1 MDGEGNMQLNRTI
14 MDVFYTFIGSIIVGI
29 SYNLFLL
36 PGKIA
41 AGGISGLSTILNHL
55 FHLDPSIVQF
65 IFNLPIFIIG
75 WFTLGRSFSLK
86 TLIATFIV
94 PLTIFLT
101 QHIVQYGPK
110 DALLASLYG
119 GIVLGIGLGLVYR
132 GNGSTGGTATLA
144 QIVKK
149 YSGLSSGYAQLIV
162 DAFVVILSAFVFN
175 FELALY
181 ALISIFVTSK
191 VIDIVQLR
199 TGDNKL
205 VFVIT
210 SKQES
215 VIDIIHNKIERGV
228 TSVNAFGGFDRDGKT
243 ILFSVMEQKEAI
255 YFKNLITEEEPDS
268 FVIFI
273 NTSEIIGRG
282 FSTAKIYRSK

>member
-1 MDGEGNMQLNRTI
+1 MKKSIYVDILYTI
-14 MDVFYTFIGSIIVGI
+14 IGSIIVGI

-36 PGKIA
+36 PGQIA
-41 AGGISGLSTILNHL
+41 AGGISGLSTILNKMMGTDPAMIQFL
-55 FHLDPSIVQF
+55 FNI
-65 IFNLPIFIIG
+65 PIFIVG
-75 WFTLGRSFSLK
+75 WLTLGKSFSLK
-86 TLIATFIV
+86 TVIATFVV
-94 PLTIFLT
+94 PFTIFLT
-101 QHIVQYGPK
+101 ASLVEKGTT
-110 DALLASLYG
+110 DALLSSLYG

-149 YSGLSSGYAQLIV
+149 YTGLSSGFCQLIV

-181 ALISIFVTSK
+181 ALISIYVTSK

-205 VFVIT
+205 VFIIT
-210 SKQES
+210 TKEQE
-215 VIDIIHNKIERGV
+215 IINLIHEHVERGV
-228 TSVNAFGGFDRDGKT
+228 TSVNAFGGYNREGKS

-255 YFKNLITEEEPDS
+255 YFKQLITREEPDS

-282 FSTAKIYRSK
+282 FSSAKIYRSK

>member
-1 MDGEGNMQLNRTI
+1 MNKTVLIDIL
-14 MDVFYTFIGSIIVGI
+14 YTVIGSIIVGI

-36 PGKIA
+36 PGQIA
-41 AGGISGLSTILNHL
+41 AGGISGLSTILNKMIGS
-55 FHLDPSIVQF
+55 DPAMIQF
-65 IFNLPIFIIG
+65 IFNIPIFIIG
-75 WFTLGRSFSLK
+75 WFTLGKSFSLK
-86 TLIATFIV
+86 TVIATFVV

-101 QHIVQYGPK
+101 ASLVEKGTT

-149 YSGLSSGYAQLIV
+149 YTDLSSGFCQLIV

-181 ALISIFVTSK
+181 ALISIYVTSK
-191 VIDIVQLR
+191 VIDIVQLHA
-199 TGDNKL
+199 GDNKL
-205 VFVIT
+205 VFIIT
-210 SKQES
+210 TKEQK
-215 VIDIIHNKIERGV
+215 IINLIHEHVERGV
-228 TSVNAFGGFDRDGKT
+228 TSVNAFGGYNREGKSL
-243 ILFSVMEQKEAI
+243 LFSVMEQKEAI
-255 YFKNLITEEEPDS
+255 YFKQIISREEPDS

-282 FSTAKIYRSK
+282 FSKAKIYRSK

>member
-1 MDGEGNMQLNRTI
+1 MKKSIYVDILYTI
-14 MDVFYTFIGSIIVGI
+14 IGSIIVGI

-36 PGKIA
+36 PGQIA
-41 AGGISGLSTILNHL
+41 AGGISGLSTILNKMMGTDPAMIQFL
-55 FHLDPSIVQF
+55 FNI
-65 IFNLPIFIIG
+65 PIFIIG
-75 WFTLGRSFSLK
+75 WLTLGKSFSLK
-86 TLIATFIV
+86 TVIATFVV
-94 PLTIFLT
+94 PFTIFLT
-101 QHIVQYGPK
+101 SSLVEKGTT
-110 DALLASLYG
+110 DALLSSLYG

-149 YSGLSSGYAQLIV
+149 YTGLSSGFCQLIV

-181 ALISIFVTSK
+181 ALISIYVTSK

-205 VFVIT
+205 VFIIT
-210 SKQES
+210 TKEQE
-215 VIDIIHNKIERGV
+215 IINLIHEHVERGV
-228 TSVNAFGGFDRDGKT
+228 TSVNAFGGYNREGKS

-255 YFKNLITEEEPDS
+255 YFKQLITREEPDS

-282 FSTAKIYRSK
+282 FSSAKIYRSK

>member
-1 MDGEGNMQLNRTI
+1 MNKTVLIDIL
-14 MDVFYTFIGSIIVGI
+14 YTVIGSIIVGI

-36 PGKIA
+36 PGQIA
-41 AGGISGLSTILNHL
+41 AGGISGLSTILNKMIGS
-55 FHLDPSIVQF
+55 DPAVIQF
-65 IFNLPIFIIG
+65 IFNIPIFIIG
-75 WFTLGRSFSLK
+75 WFTLGKSFSLK
-86 TLIATFIV
+86 TVIATFVV

-101 QHIVQYGPK
+101 ASLVEKGTT

-149 YSGLSSGYAQLIV
+149 YTGFSSGFCQLIV

-181 ALISIFVTSK
+181 ALISIYVTSK
-191 VIDIVQLR
+191 VIDIVQLHA
-199 TGDNKL
+199 GDNKL
-205 VFVIT
+205 VFIIT
-210 SKQES
+210 TKEQK
-215 VIDIIHNKIERGV
+215 IINLIHEHVERGV
-228 TSVNAFGGFDRDGKT
+228 TSVNAFGGYNREGKSL
-243 ILFSVMEQKEAI
+243 LFSVMEQKEAI
-255 YFKNLITEEEPDS
+255 YFKQIITREEPDS

-282 FSTAKIYRSK
+282 FSKAKIYRSK

>member
-1 MDGEGNMQLNRTI
+1 MNKRVLIDVLYTI
-14 MDVFYTFIGSIIVGI
+14 IGSIIVGI

-36 PGKIA
+36 PGQIA
-41 AGGISGLSTILNHL
+41 AGGISGLSTILNKMMGTDPAMIQFL
-55 FHLDPSIVQF
+55 FNI
-65 IFNLPIFIIG
+65 PIFIVG
-75 WFTLGRSFSLK
+75 WFTLGKSFSLK
-86 TLIATFIV
+86 TVIATFTV
-94 PLTIFLT
+94 PFTIFLT
-101 QHIVQYGPK
+101 SSLVAKGTT
-110 DALLASLYG
+110 DALLSSLYG

-149 YSGLSSGYAQLIV
+149 YTGLSSGFCQLIV
-162 DAFVVILSAFVFN
+162 DAFVVILSACVFN

-181 ALISIFVTSK
+181 ALISIYVTSK
-191 VIDIVQLR
+191 VIDIVQLH

-205 VFVIT
+205 VFIIT
-210 SKQES
+210 TKEQQ
-215 VIDIIHNKIERGV
+215 VIDLIHEHVERGV
-228 TSVNAFGGFDRDGKT
+228 TSVNAFGGYNREGKSL
-243 ILFSVMEQKEAI
+243 LFSVMEQNEAI
-255 YFKNLITEEEPDS
+255 YFKQIITREEPDS

>member
-1 MDGEGNMQLNRTI
+1 MNKTVLIDIL
-14 MDVFYTFIGSIIVGI
+14 YTVIGSIIVGI

-36 PGKIA
+36 PGQIA
-41 AGGISGLSTILNHL
+41 AGGISGLSTILNKMVGSDPAMIQFL
-55 FHLDPSIVQF
+55 FNI
-65 IFNLPIFIIG
+65 PIFIIG
-75 WFTLGRSFSLK
+75 WFTLGKSFSLK
-86 TLIATFIV
+86 TVIATFIV

-101 QHIVQYGPK
+101 SSLVEKGTT

-149 YSGLSSGYAQLIV
+149 YTGLSSGFCQLIV

-181 ALISIFVTSK
+181 ALISIYVTSK
-191 VIDIVQLR
+191 VIDIVQLHA
-199 TGDNKL
+199 GDNKL
-205 VFVIT
+205 VFIIT
-210 SKQES
+210 TKEQE
-215 VIDIIHNKIERGV
+215 IIKLIHEHVERGV
-228 TSVNAFGGFDRDGKT
+228 TSVNAFGGYNREGKSL
-243 ILFSVMEQKEAI
+243 LFSVMEQKEAI
-255 YFKNLITEEEPDS
+255 YFKQIITREEPDS

-282 FSTAKIYRSK
+282 FSKAKIYRSK

>member
-1 MDGEGNMQLNRTI
+1 MNKTVLIDIL
-14 MDVFYTFIGSIIVGI
+14 YTVIGSIIVGI

-36 PGKIA
+36 PGQIA
-41 AGGISGLSTILNHL
+41 AGGISGLSTILNKMIGS
-55 FHLDPSIVQF
+55 DPAMIQF
-65 IFNLPIFIIG
+65 IFNIPIFIIG
-75 WFTLGRSFSLK
+75 WFTLGKSFSLK
-86 TLIATFIV
+86 TVIATFVV

-101 QHIVQYGPK
+101 ASLVEKGTT

-132 GNGSTGGTATLA
+132 GNGSPGGTATLA

-149 YSGLSSGYAQLIV
+149 YTGLSSGFCQLIV

-181 ALISIFVTSK
+181 ALISIYVTSK
-191 VIDIVQLR
+191 VIDIVQLHA
-199 TGDNKL
+199 GDNKL
-205 VFVIT
+205 VFIIT
-210 SKQES
+210 TKEQK
-215 VIDIIHNKIERGV
+215 IINLIHEHVERGV
-228 TSVNAFGGFDRDGKT
+228 TSVNAFGGYNREGKSL
-243 ILFSVMEQKEAI
+243 LFSVMEQKEAI
-255 YFKNLITEEEPDS
+255 YFKQIISREEPDS

-282 FSTAKIYRSK
+282 FSKAKIYRSK

>member
-1 MDGEGNMQLNRTI
+1 MNKTVLIDIL
-14 MDVFYTFIGSIIVGI
+14 YTVIGSIIVGI

-36 PGKIA
+36 PGQIA
-41 AGGISGLSTILNHL
+41 AGGISGLSTILNKMIGS
-55 FHLDPSIVQF
+55 DPAMIQF
-65 IFNLPIFIIG
+65 IFNIPIFIIG
-75 WFTLGRSFSLK
+75 WFTLGKSFSLK
-86 TLIATFIV
+86 TAIATFVV

-101 QHIVQYGPK
+101 ASLVEKGTT

-149 YSGLSSGYAQLIV
+149 YTGFSSGFCQLIV

-181 ALISIFVTSK
+181 ALISIYVTSK
-191 VIDIVQLR
+191 VIDIVQLHA
-199 TGDNKL
+199 GDNKL
-205 VFVIT
+205 VFIIT
-210 SKQES
+210 TKEQK
-215 VIDIIHNKIERGV
+215 IINLIHEHVERGV
-228 TSVNAFGGFDRDGKT
+228 TSVNAFGGYNREGKSL
-243 ILFSVMEQKEAI
+243 LFSVMEQKEAI
-255 YFKNLITEEEPDS
+255 YFKQIITREEPDS

-282 FSTAKIYRSK
+282 FSKAKIYRSK

>member
-1 MDGEGNMQLNRTI
+1 MNKTVLIDIL
-14 MDVFYTFIGSIIVGI
+14 YTVIGSIIVGI

-36 PGKIA
+36 PGQIA
-41 AGGISGLSTILNHL
+41 AGGISGLSTILNKMIGS
-55 FHLDPSIVQF
+55 DPAMIQF
-65 IFNLPIFIIG
+65 IFNIPIFIIG
-75 WFTLGRSFSLK
+75 WFTLGKSFSLK
-86 TLIATFIV
+86 TVIATFVV

-101 QHIVQYGPK
+101 ASLVEKGTT

-149 YSGLSSGYAQLIV
+149 YTDLSSGFCQLIV

-181 ALISIFVTSK
+181 ALISIYVTSK
-191 VIDIVQLR
+191 VIDIVQLHA
-199 TGDNKL
+199 GDNKL
-205 VFVIT
+205 VFIIT
-210 SKQES
+210 TKEQK
-215 VIDIIHNKIERGV
+215 IINLIHEHVERGV
-228 TSVNAFGGFDRDGKT
+228 TSVNAFGGYNREGKSL
-243 ILFSVMEQKEAI
+243 LFSVMEQKEAI
-255 YFKNLITEEEPDS
+255 YFKQIITREEPDS

-282 FSTAKIYRSK
+282 FSKAKIYRSK

>member
-1 MDGEGNMQLNRTI
+1 MNKTVLIDIL
-14 MDVFYTFIGSIIVGI
+14 YTVIGSIIVGI

-36 PGKIA
+36 PGQIA
-41 AGGISGLSTILNHL
+41 AGGISGLSTILNKMIGS
-55 FHLDPSIVQF
+55 DPAIIQF
-65 IFNLPIFIIG
+65 IFNIPIFIIG
-75 WFTLGRSFSLK
+75 CFTLGKSFSLK
-86 TLIATFIV
+86 TVIATFVV

-101 QHIVQYGPK
+101 ASLVEKGTT

-149 YSGLSSGYAQLIV
+149 YTGLSSGFCQLIV

-181 ALISIFVTSK
+181 ALISIYVTSK
-191 VIDIVQLR
+191 VIDIVQLH

-205 VFVIT
+205 VFIIT
-210 SKQES
+210 TKEQK
-215 VIDIIHNKIERGV
+215 IINLIHEHVERGV
-228 TSVNAFGGFDRDGKT
+228 TSVNAFGGYNREGKSL
-243 ILFSVMEQKEAI
+243 LFSVMEQKEAI
-255 YFKNLITEEEPDS
+255 YFKQIITREEPDS

-282 FSTAKIYRSK
+282 FSKAKIYRSK

>member
-1 MDGEGNMQLNRTI
+1 MNKRVLIDIL
-14 MDVFYTFIGSIIVGI
+14 YTVIGSIIVGI

-36 PGKIA
+36 PGQIA
-41 AGGISGLSTILNHL
+41 AGGISGLSTILNKMIGS
-55 FHLDPSIVQF
+55 DPAMIQF
-65 IFNLPIFIIG
+65 IFNIPIFIIG
-75 WFTLGRSFSLK
+75 WFTLGKSFSLK
-86 TLIATFIV
+86 TVIATFVV

-101 QHIVQYGPK
+101 ASLVEKGTT

-149 YSGLSSGYAQLIV
+149 YTDLSSGFCQLIV

-181 ALISIFVTSK
+181 ALISIYVTSK
-191 VIDIVQLR
+191 VIDIVQLHA
-199 TGDNKL
+199 GDNKL
-205 VFVIT
+205 VFIIT
-210 SKQES
+210 TKEQK
-215 VIDIIHNKIERGV
+215 IINLIHEHVERGV
-228 TSVNAFGGFDRDGKT
+228 TSVNAFGGYNREGKSL
-243 ILFSVMEQKEAI
+243 LFSVMEQKEAI
-255 YFKNLITEEEPDS
+255 YFKQIITREEPDS

-282 FSTAKIYRSK
+282 FSKAKIYRSK

>member
-1 MDGEGNMQLNRTI
+1 MNKTVLIDIL
-14 MDVFYTFIGSIIVGI
+14 YTVIGSIIVGI

-36 PGKIA
+36 PGQIA
-41 AGGISGLSTILNHL
+41 AGGISGLSTILNKMIGS
-55 FHLDPSIVQF
+55 DPAMIQF
-65 IFNLPIFIIG
+65 IFNIPIFIIG
-75 WFTLGRSFSLK
+75 WFTLGKSFSLK
-86 TLIATFIV
+86 TVIATFVV

-101 QHIVQYGPK
+101 ARLVEKGTT

-149 YSGLSSGYAQLIV
+149 YTGLSSGFCQLIV

-181 ALISIFVTSK
+181 ALISIYVTSK
-191 VIDIVQLR
+191 VIDIVQLHA
-199 TGDNKL
+199 GDNKL
-205 VFVIT
+205 VFIIT
-210 SKQES
+210 TKEQK
-215 VIDIIHNKIERGV
+215 IINLIHEHVERGV
-228 TSVNAFGGFDRDGKT
+228 TSVNAFGGYNREGKSL
-243 ILFSVMEQKEAI
+243 LFSVMEQKEAI
-255 YFKNLITEEEPDS
+255 YFKQIISREEPDS

-282 FSTAKIYRSK
+282 FSKAKIYRSK

>member
-1 MDGEGNMQLNRTI
+1 MNKTVLIDIL
-14 MDVFYTFIGSIIVGI
+14 YTVIGSIIVGI
-29 SYNLFLL
+29 NYNLFLL
-36 PGKIA
+36 PSQIA
-41 AGGISGLSTILNHL
+41 AGGISGLSTILNKMIGS
-55 FHLDPSIVQF
+55 DPAMIQF
-65 IFNLPIFIIG
+65 IFNIPIFIIG
-75 WFTLGRSFSLK
+75 WFTLGKSFSLK
-86 TLIATFIV
+86 TVIATFVV

-101 QHIVQYGPK
+101 ASLVEKGTT

-149 YSGLSSGYAQLIV
+149 YTGLSSGFCQLIV

-181 ALISIFVTSK
+181 ALISIYVTSK
-191 VIDIVQLR
+191 VIDIVQLHA
-199 TGDNKL
+199 GDNKL
-205 VFVIT
+205 VFIIT
-210 SKQES
+210 TKEQK
-215 VIDIIHNKIERGV
+215 IINLIHEHVERGV
-228 TSVNAFGGFDRDGKT
+228 TSVNAFGGYNREGKSL
-243 ILFSVMEQKEAI
+243 LFSVMEQKEAI
-255 YFKNLITEEEPDS
+255 YFKQIITREEPDS

-282 FSTAKIYRSK
+282 FSKAKIYRSK

>member
-1 MDGEGNMQLNRTI
+1 MKKTVLIDI
-14 MDVFYTFIGSIIVGI
+14 FYTIIGSIIVGI

-36 PGKIA
+36 PGQIA
-41 AGGISGLSTILNHL
+41 AGGISGLSTILNKL
-55 FHLDPSIVQF
+55 FNTDPAFIQF

-75 WFTLGRSFSLK
+75 WFTLGKSFSLK
-86 TLIATFIV
+86 TVIATFIV

-101 QHIVQYGPK
+101 SNLVAKGTT
-110 DALLASLYG
+110 DALLSSLYG

-149 YSGLSSGYAQLIV
+149 YTGLSSGFCQLIV
-162 DAFVVILSAFVFN
+162 DAFVVIFSAFVFN

-181 ALISIFVTSK
+181 ALISIYVTSK
-191 VIDIVQLR
+191 VIDLVQLHA
-199 TGDNKL
+199 GDNKL
-205 VFVIT
+205 VFIITTKEQQVINL
-210 SKQES
+210 
-215 VIDIIHNKIERGV
+215 IHENIERGV
-228 TSVNAFGGFDRDGKT
+228 TRVNAFGGYNREGKSL
-243 ILFSVMEQKEAI
+243 LFSVMEQKEAI
-255 YFKNLITEEEPDS
+255 YFKNIITREEPES

-282 FSTAKIYRSK
+282 FSMAKIYRSE

>member
-1 MDGEGNMQLNRTI
+1 MKMNRTV
-14 MDVFYTFIGSIIVGI
+14 MDVIYTSIGSIIVGI

-55 FHLDPSIVQF
+55 FNTDPSLIQF
-65 IFNLPIFIIG
+65 MFNLPIFIVG
-75 WFTLGRSFSLK
+75 WITLGRAFSLK

-101 QHIVQYGPK
+101 QGLVKHGPH

-119 GIVLGIGLGLVYR
+119 GIVLGIGLGIVYR

-149 YSGLSSGYAQLIV
+149 YTGLSSGFSQFVV
-162 DAFVVILSAFVFN
+162 DAFVVVFSAFVFN

-205 VFVIT
+205 VFIIT
-210 SKQES
+210 SKEAI
-215 VIDIIHNKIERGV
+215 VTNLIHEKIERGV
-228 TSVNAFGGFDRDGKT
+228 TSVNAFGGYNREGKT
-243 ILFSVMEQKEAI
+243 LLFSVMEQNEAI
-255 YFKNLITEEEPDS
+255 YFKQLITEDEPDS

-273 NTSEIIGRG
+273 NTSDIIGRG
-282 FSTAKIYRSK
+282 FSTAKVYRSK

>member
-1 MDGEGNMQLNRTI
+1 MNKTVFIDILYTI
-14 MDVFYTFIGSIIVGI
+14 IGSIIVGI

-36 PGKIA
+36 PGQIA
-41 AGGISGLSTILNHL
+41 AGGISGLSTILNKVMGT
-55 FHLDPSIVQF
+55 DPAMIQF
-65 IFNLPIFIIG
+65 VFNIPIFIIG
-75 WFTLGRSFSLK
+75 WLTLGKSFSLK
-86 TLIATFIV
+86 TVIATFIV
-94 PLTIFLT
+94 PITIFLT
-101 QHIVQYGPK
+101 ASLVDKGTK

-149 YSGLSSGYAQLIV
+149 YTGLSSGFCQLIV

-181 ALISIFVTSK
+181 ALISIYVTSK
-191 VIDIVQLR
+191 VIDIVQLH

-205 VFVIT
+205 VFIIT
-210 SKQES
+210 TKEQQ
-215 VIDIIHNKIERGV
+215 IINLIHEHVERGV
-228 TSVNAFGGFDRDGKT
+228 TSVNAFGGFNREGKSL
-243 ILFSVMEQKEAI
+243 LFSVMEQKEAI
-255 YFKNLITEEEPDS
+255 YFKQIITREEPDS

-282 FSTAKIYRSK
+282 FSKAKIYRS

>member
-1 MDGEGNMQLNRTI
+1 MNKTVLIDIL
-14 MDVFYTFIGSIIVGI
+14 YTVIGSIIVGI

-36 PGKIA
+36 PGQIA
-41 AGGISGLSTILNHL
+41 AGGISGLSTILNKMIGS
-55 FHLDPSIVQF
+55 DPAMIQF
-65 IFNLPIFIIG
+65 IFNIPIFIIG
-75 WFTLGRSFSLK
+75 WFTLGKSFSLK
-86 TLIATFIV
+86 TVIATFVV

-101 QHIVQYGPK
+101 ASLVEKGTT

-149 YSGLSSGYAQLIV
+149 YTGLSSGFCQLIV

-181 ALISIFVTSK
+181 ALISIYVTSK
-191 VIDIVQLR
+191 VIDIVQLHA
-199 TGDNKL
+199 GDNKL
-205 VFVIT
+205 VFIIT
-210 SKQES
+210 TKEQK
-215 VIDIIHNKIERGV
+215 IINLIHEHVERGV
-228 TSVNAFGGFDRDGKT
+228 TSVNAFGGYNREGKSL
-243 ILFSVMEQKEAI
+243 LFSVMEQKEAI
-255 YFKNLITEEEPDS
+255 YFKQIISREEPDS

-282 FSTAKIYRSK
+282 FSKAKIYRSK

>member
-1 MDGEGNMQLNRTI
+1 MKKSIYVDILYTI
-14 MDVFYTFIGSIIVGI
+14 IGSIIVGI

-36 PGKIA
+36 PGQIA
-41 AGGISGLSTILNHL
+41 AGGISGLSTILNKMMGTDPAMIQFL
-55 FHLDPSIVQF
+55 FNI
-65 IFNLPIFIIG
+65 PIFIVG
-75 WFTLGRSFSLK
+75 WLTLGKSFSLK
-86 TLIATFIV
+86 TVIATFVV
-94 PLTIFLT
+94 PFTIFLT
-101 QHIVQYGPK
+101 SSLVEKGTT
-110 DALLASLYG
+110 DALLSSLYG

-149 YSGLSSGYAQLIV
+149 YTGLSSGFCQLIV

-181 ALISIFVTSK
+181 ALISIYVTSK

-205 VFVIT
+205 VFIIT
-210 SKQES
+210 TKEQE
-215 VIDIIHNKIERGV
+215 IINLIHEHVERGV
-228 TSVNAFGGFDRDGKT
+228 TSVNAFGGYNREGKS

-255 YFKNLITEEEPDS
+255 YFKQLITREEPDS

-282 FSTAKIYRSK
+282 FSSAKIYRSK

>member
-1 MDGEGNMQLNRTI
+1 MNKTMLIDIL
-14 MDVFYTFIGSIIVGI
+14 YTVIGSIIVGI

-36 PGKIA
+36 PGQIA
-41 AGGISGLSTILNHL
+41 AGGISGLSTILNKIMGTDPAMIQFL
-55 FHLDPSIVQF
+55 FNI
-65 IFNLPIFIIG
+65 PIFIIG
-75 WFTLGRSFSLK
+75 WFTLGKSFSLK
-86 TLIATFIV
+86 TVIATFVV
-94 PLTIFLT
+94 PFTIFLT
-101 QHIVQYGPK
+101 SSLVEKGTT

-149 YSGLSSGYAQLIV
+149 YTGLSSGFCQLIV

-181 ALISIFVTSK
+181 ALISIYVTSK
-191 VIDIVQLR
+191 VIDIVQLHA
-199 TGDNKL
+199 GDNKL
-205 VFVIT
+205 VFIIT
-210 SKQES
+210 TKEQE
-215 VIDIIHNKIERGV
+215 IIKLIHEHVERGV
-228 TSVNAFGGFDRDGKT
+228 TSVNAFGGYNREGKSL
-243 ILFSVMEQKEAI
+243 LFSVMEQKEAI
-255 YFKNLITEEEPDS
+255 YFKQIITREEPDS

-282 FSTAKIYRSK
+282 FSKAKIYRSK

>member
-1 MDGEGNMQLNRTI
+1 MKKTVLIDI
-14 MDVFYTFIGSIIVGI
+14 FYTIIGSIIVGI

-36 PGKIA
+36 PGQIA
-41 AGGISGLSTILNHL
+41 AGGISGLSTILNKL
-55 FHLDPSIVQF
+55 FNTDPAFIQF

-75 WFTLGRSFSLK
+75 WFTLGKSFSLK
-86 TLIATFIV
+86 TVIATFIV

-101 QHIVQYGPK
+101 SNLVAKGTT
-110 DALLASLYG
+110 DALLSSLYG

-149 YSGLSSGYAQLIV
+149 YTGLSSGFCQLIV
-162 DAFVVILSAFVFN
+162 DAFVVIFSAFVFN

-181 ALISIFVTSK
+181 ALISIYVTSK
-191 VIDIVQLR
+191 VIDLVQLHA
-199 TGDNKL
+199 GDNKL
-205 VFVIT
+205 VFIIT
-210 SKQES
+210 TKEQQ
-215 VIDIIHNKIERGV
+215 VIDLIHENIERGV
-228 TSVNAFGGFDRDGKT
+228 TRVNAFGGYNREGKSL
-243 ILFSVMEQKEAI
+243 LFSVMEQKEAI
-255 YFKNLITEEEPDS
+255 YFKNIITREEPES

-282 FSTAKIYRSK
+282 FSMAKIYRSE

>member
-1 MDGEGNMQLNRTI
+1 MNKTLLIDILYTI
-14 MDVFYTFIGSIIVGI
+14 VGSIIVGI

-36 PGKIA
+36 PGQIA
-41 AGGISGLSTILNHL
+41 AGGISGLSTILNKMMGTDPAMIQFL
-55 FHLDPSIVQF
+55 FNI
-65 IFNLPIFIIG
+65 PIFIIG
-75 WFTLGRSFSLK
+75 WFTLGKSFSLK
-86 TLIATFIV
+86 TVIATFLV
-94 PLTIFLT
+94 PLTIYSTASLVEKGT
-101 QHIVQYGPK
+101 T

-149 YSGLSSGYAQLIV
+149 YTGLSSGFCQLIV

-181 ALISIFVTSK
+181 ALISIYVTSK
-191 VIDIVQLR
+191 VIDIVQLH

-205 VFVIT
+205 VFIIT
-210 SKQES
+210 TKEQHI
-215 VIDIIHNKIERGV
+215 IDLIHQHVERGV
-228 TSVNAFGGFDRDGKT
+228 TSVNAFGGFNREGKSL
-243 ILFSVMEQKEAI
+243 LFSVMEQKEAI
-255 YFKNLITEEEPDS
+255 YFKQIITREEPDS

-282 FSTAKIYRSK
+282 FSTAKIYRSE

>member
-1 MDGEGNMQLNRTI
+1 MNKTVLIDIL
-14 MDVFYTFIGSIIVGI
+14 YTVIGSIIVGI

-36 PGKIA
+36 PGQIA
-41 AGGISGLSTILNHL
+41 AGGISGLSTILNKMIGT
-55 FHLDPSIVQF
+55 DPALIQF
-65 IFNLPIFIIG
+65 IFNIPIFIIG
-75 WFTLGRSFSLK
+75 WFTLGKSFSLK
-86 TLIATFIV
+86 TVIATFIV
-94 PLTIFLT
+94 PFTIFLT
-101 QHIVQYGPK
+101 SSLVEKGTT

-149 YSGLSSGYAQLIV
+149 YTGLSSGFCQLIV

-181 ALISIFVTSK
+181 ALISIYVTSK
-191 VIDIVQLR
+191 VIDIVQLHA
-199 TGDNKL
+199 GDNKL
-205 VFVIT
+205 VFIIT
-210 SKQES
+210 TKEQE
-215 VIDIIHNKIERGV
+215 IINLIHEHVERGV
-228 TSVNAFGGFDRDGKT
+228 TSVNAFGGYNREGKSL
-243 ILFSVMEQKEAI
+243 LFSVMEQKEAI
-255 YFKNLITEEEPDS
+255 YFKQIITREEPDS

-282 FSTAKIYRSK
+282 FSKAKIYRSK

>member
-1 MDGEGNMQLNRTI
+1 MNKTVLIDIL
-14 MDVFYTFIGSIIVGI
+14 YTVIGSIIVGI

-36 PGKIA
+36 PGQIA
-41 AGGISGLSTILNHL
+41 AGGISGLSTILNKMIGSDPAMIQFL
-55 FHLDPSIVQF
+55 FNI
-65 IFNLPIFIIG
+65 PIFIIG
-75 WFTLGRSFSLK
+75 WITLGKSFSLK
-86 TLIATFIV
+86 TVIATFIV
-94 PLTIFLT
+94 PFTIFLT
-101 QHIVQYGPK
+101 SSLVEKGTT

-149 YSGLSSGYAQLIV
+149 YTGLSSGFCQLIV

-181 ALISIFVTSK
+181 ALISIYVTSK
-191 VIDIVQLR
+191 VIDIVQLHA
-199 TGDNKL
+199 GDNKL
-205 VFVIT
+205 VFIIT
-210 SKQES
+210 TKEQE
-215 VIDIIHNKIERGV
+215 IIKLIHEHVERGV
-228 TSVNAFGGFDRDGKT
+228 TSVNAFGGYNREGKSL
-243 ILFSVMEQKEAI
+243 LFSVMEQKEAI
-255 YFKNLITEEEPDS
+255 YFKQIITREEPDS

-282 FSTAKIYRSK
+282 FSKAKIYRSK

>member
-1 MDGEGNMQLNRTI
+1 MNKTVLIDIL
-14 MDVFYTFIGSIIVGI
+14 YTVIGSIIVGI

-36 PGKIA
+36 PGQIA
-41 AGGISGLSTILNHL
+41 AGGISGLSTILNKMIGSDPAMIQFL
-55 FHLDPSIVQF
+55 FNI
-65 IFNLPIFIIG
+65 PIFIIG
-75 WFTLGRSFSLK
+75 WFTLGKSFSLK
-86 TLIATFIV
+86 TVIATFIV

-101 QHIVQYGPK
+101 SSLVEKGTT

-149 YSGLSSGYAQLIV
+149 YTGLSSGFCQLIV

-181 ALISIFVTSK
+181 ALISIYVTSK
-191 VIDIVQLR
+191 VIDIVQLHA
-199 TGDNKL
+199 GDNKL
-205 VFVIT
+205 VFIIT
-210 SKQES
+210 TKEQE
-215 VIDIIHNKIERGV
+215 IIKLIHEHVERGV
-228 TSVNAFGGFDRDGKT
+228 TSVNAFGGYNREGKSL
-243 ILFSVMEQKEAI
+243 LFSVMEQKEAI
-255 YFKNLITEEEPDS
+255 YFKQIITREEPDS

-282 FSTAKIYRSK
+282 FSKAKIYRSK

>member
-1 MDGEGNMQLNRTI
+1 MNKTVLIDIL
-14 MDVFYTFIGSIIVGI
+14 YTVIGSIIVGI

-36 PGKIA
+36 PGQIA
-41 AGGISGLSTILNHL
+41 AGGISGLSTILNKMIGS
-55 FHLDPSIVQF
+55 DPAMIQF
-65 IFNLPIFIIG
+65 IFNIPIFIIG
-75 WFTLGRSFSLK
+75 WFTLGKSFSLK
-86 TLIATFIV
+86 TVIATFVV

-101 QHIVQYGPK
+101 ASLVEK
-110 DALLASLYG
+110 VTTDALLASLYG

-149 YSGLSSGYAQLIV
+149 YTGLSSGFCQLIV

-181 ALISIFVTSK
+181 ALISIYVTSK
-191 VIDIVQLR
+191 VIDIVQLHA
-199 TGDNKL
+199 GDNKL
-205 VFVIT
+205 VFIIT
-210 SKQES
+210 TKEQK
-215 VIDIIHNKIERGV
+215 IINLIHEHVERGV
-228 TSVNAFGGFDRDGKT
+228 TSVNAFGGYNREGKSL
-243 ILFSVMEQKEAI
+243 LFSVMEQKEAI
-255 YFKNLITEEEPDS
+255 YFKQIISREEPDS

-282 FSTAKIYRSK
+282 FSKAKIYRSK

>member
-1 MDGEGNMQLNRTI
+1 MNKTVLIDIL
-14 MDVFYTFIGSIIVGI
+14 YTVIGSIIVGI

-36 PGKIA
+36 PGQIA
-41 AGGISGLSTILNHL
+41 AGGISGLSTILNKMIGS
-55 FHLDPSIVQF
+55 DPAMIQF
-65 IFNLPIFIIG
+65 IFNIPIFIIG
-75 WFTLGRSFSLK
+75 WFTLGKSFSLK
-86 TLIATFIV
+86 TVIATFVV

-101 QHIVQYGPK
+101 ASLVEKGTT

-149 YSGLSSGYAQLIV
+149 YTGFSSGFCQLIV

-181 ALISIFVTSK
+181 ALISIYVTSK
-191 VIDIVQLR
+191 VIDIVQLHA
-199 TGDNKL
+199 GDNKL
-205 VFVIT
+205 VFIIT
-210 SKQES
+210 TKEQK
-215 VIDIIHNKIERGV
+215 IINLIHEHVERGV
-228 TSVNAFGGFDRDGKT
+228 TSVNAFGGYNREGKSL
-243 ILFSVMEQKEAI
+243 LFSVMEQKEAI
-255 YFKNLITEEEPDS
+255 YFKQIITREEPDS

-282 FSTAKIYRSK
+282 FSKAKIYRSK

>member
-1 MDGEGNMQLNRTI
+1 M
-14 MDVFYTFIGSIIVGI
+14 IGS
-29 SYNLFLL
+29 
-36 PGKIA
+36 
-41 AGGISGLSTILNHL
+41 
-55 FHLDPSIVQF
+55 DPAMIQF
-65 IFNLPIFIIG
+65 IFNIPIFIIG
-75 WFTLGRSFSLK
+75 WFTLGKSFSLK
-86 TLIATFIV
+86 TVIATFVV

-101 QHIVQYGPK
+101 ASLVEKGTT

-149 YSGLSSGYAQLIV
+149 YTGLSSGFCQLIV

-181 ALISIFVTSK
+181 ALISIYVTSK
-191 VIDIVQLR
+191 VIDIVQLHA
-199 TGDNKL
+199 GDNKL
-205 VFVIT
+205 VFIIT
-210 SKQES
+210 TKEQK
-215 VIDIIHNKIERGV
+215 IINLIHEHVERGV
-228 TSVNAFGGFDRDGKT
+228 TSVNAFGGYNREGKSL
-243 ILFSVMEQKEAI
+243 LFSVMEQKEAI
-255 YFKNLITEEEPDS
+255 YFKQIISREEPDS

-282 FSTAKIYRSK
+282 FSKAKIYRSK

>member
-1 MDGEGNMQLNRTI
+1 MNKTVLIDIL
-14 MDVFYTFIGSIIVGI
+14 YTVIGSIIVGI

-36 PGKIA
+36 PGQIA
-41 AGGISGLSTILNHL
+41 AGGISGLSTILNKMIGSDPAMIQFL
-55 FHLDPSIVQF
+55 FNI
-65 IFNLPIFIIG
+65 PIFIIG
-75 WFTLGRSFSLK
+75 WFTLGKSFSLK
-86 TLIATFIV
+86 TVIATFIV

-101 QHIVQYGPK
+101 SSLVEKGTT

-149 YSGLSSGYAQLIV
+149 YTGLSSGFCQLIV

-181 ALISIFVTSK
+181 ALISLYVTSK
-191 VIDIVQLR
+191 VIDIVQLHA
-199 TGDNKL
+199 GDNKL
-205 VFVIT
+205 VFIIT
-210 SKQES
+210 TKEQE
-215 VIDIIHNKIERGV
+215 IIKLIHEHVERGV
-228 TSVNAFGGFDRDGKT
+228 TSVNAFGGYNREGKSL
-243 ILFSVMEQKEAI
+243 LFSVMEQKEAI
-255 YFKNLITEEEPDS
+255 YFKQIITREEPDS

-282 FSTAKIYRSK
+282 FSKAKIYRSK

>member
-1 MDGEGNMQLNRTI
+1 MNKTMLIDIL
-14 MDVFYTFIGSIIVGI
+14 YTVIGSIIVGI

-36 PGKIA
+36 PGQIA
-41 AGGISGLSTILNHL
+41 AGGISGLSTILNKMMGTDPAMIQFL
-55 FHLDPSIVQF
+55 FNI
-65 IFNLPIFIIG
+65 PIFIIG
-75 WFTLGRSFSLK
+75 WFTLGKSFSLK
-86 TLIATFIV
+86 TVIATFVV
-94 PLTIFLT
+94 PFTIFLT
-101 QHIVQYGPK
+101 SSLVEKGTT

-149 YSGLSSGYAQLIV
+149 YTGLSSGFCQLIV

-181 ALISIFVTSK
+181 ALISIYVTSK
-191 VIDIVQLR
+191 VIDIVQLHA
-199 TGDNKL
+199 GDNKL
-205 VFVIT
+205 VFIIT
-210 SKQES
+210 TKEQE
-215 VIDIIHNKIERGV
+215 IIKLIHEHVERGV
-228 TSVNAFGGFDRDGKT
+228 TSVNAFGGYNREGKSL
-243 ILFSVMEQKEAI
+243 LFSVMEQKEAI
-255 YFKNLITEEEPDS
+255 YFKQIITREEPDS

-282 FSTAKIYRSK
+282 FSKAKIYRSK

>member
-1 MDGEGNMQLNRTI
+1 MNKTVFIDILYTI
-14 MDVFYTFIGSIIVGI
+14 IGSIIVGI

-36 PGKIA
+36 PGQIA
-41 AGGISGLSTILNHL
+41 AGGISGLSTILNKVMGT
-55 FHLDPSIVQF
+55 DPAMIQF
-65 IFNLPIFIIG
+65 VFNIPIFIIG
-75 WFTLGRSFSLK
+75 WLTLGKSFSLK
-86 TLIATFIV
+86 TVIATFIV
-94 PLTIFLT
+94 PITIFLT
-101 QHIVQYGPK
+101 ASLVDKGTK

-149 YSGLSSGYAQLIV
+149 YTGLSSGFCQLIV

-181 ALISIFVTSK
+181 ALISIYVTSK
-191 VIDIVQLR
+191 VIDIVQLH

-205 VFVIT
+205 VFIIT
-210 SKQES
+210 TKEQQ
-215 VIDIIHNKIERGV
+215 IINLIHEHVERGV
-228 TSVNAFGGFDRDGKT
+228 TSVNAFGGFNREGKNL
-243 ILFSVMEQKEAI
+243 LFSVMEQKEAI
-255 YFKNLITEEEPDS
+255 YFKQIITREEPDS

-282 FSTAKIYRSK
+282 FSKAKIYRS

>member
-1 MDGEGNMQLNRTI
+1 MNKTVLIDIL
-14 MDVFYTFIGSIIVGI
+14 YTVIGSIIVGI

-36 PGKIA
+36 PGQIA
-41 AGGISGLSTILNHL
+41 AGGISGLSTILNKMIGS
-55 FHLDPSIVQF
+55 DPAMIQF
-65 IFNLPIFIIG
+65 IFNIPIFIIS
-75 WFTLGRSFSLK
+75 WFTLGKSFSLK
-86 TLIATFIV
+86 TVIATFVV

-101 QHIVQYGPK
+101 ASLVEKGTT

-149 YSGLSSGYAQLIV
+149 YTGFSSGFCQLIV

-181 ALISIFVTSK
+181 ALISIYVTSK
-191 VIDIVQLR
+191 VIDIVQLHA
-199 TGDNKL
+199 GDNKL
-205 VFVIT
+205 VFIIT
-210 SKQES
+210 TKEQK
-215 VIDIIHNKIERGV
+215 IINLIHEHVERGV
-228 TSVNAFGGFDRDGKT
+228 TSVNAFGGYNREGKSL
-243 ILFSVMEQKEAI
+243 LFSVMEQKEAI
-255 YFKNLITEEEPDS
+255 YFKQIITREEPDS

-282 FSTAKIYRSK
+282 FSKAKIYRSK

>member
-1 MDGEGNMQLNRTI
+1 MNKTVFIDILYTI
-14 MDVFYTFIGSIIVGI
+14 IGSIIVGI

-36 PGKIA
+36 PGQIA
-41 AGGISGLSTILNHL
+41 AGGISGLSTILNKVMGT
-55 FHLDPSIVQF
+55 DPAMIQF
-65 IFNLPIFIIG
+65 VFNIPIFIIG
-75 WFTLGRSFSLK
+75 WLTLGKSFSLK
-86 TLIATFIV
+86 TVIATFIV
-94 PLTIFLT
+94 PITIFLT
-101 QHIVQYGPK
+101 ASLVDKGTK

-149 YSGLSSGYAQLIV
+149 YTGLSSGFCQLIV
-162 DAFVVILSAFVFN
+162 DAFVVILSAFIFN

-181 ALISIFVTSK
+181 ALISIYVTSK
-191 VIDIVQLR
+191 VIDIVQLH

-205 VFVIT
+205 VFIIT
-210 SKQES
+210 TKEQQ
-215 VIDIIHNKIERGV
+215 IINLIHEHVERGV
-228 TSVNAFGGFDRDGKT
+228 TSVNAFGGFNREGKSL
-243 ILFSVMEQKEAI
+243 LFSVMEQKEAI
-255 YFKNLITEEEPDS
+255 YFKQIITREEPDS

-282 FSTAKIYRSK
+282 FSKAKIYRS

>member
-1 MDGEGNMQLNRTI
+1 MNKTVLIDIL
-14 MDVFYTFIGSIIVGI
+14 YTVIGSIIVGI

-36 PGKIA
+36 PGQIA
-41 AGGISGLSTILNHL
+41 AGGISGLSTILNKMIGS
-55 FHLDPSIVQF
+55 DPAMIQF
-65 IFNLPIFIIG
+65 IFNIPIFIIG
-75 WFTLGRSFSLK
+75 WFTLGKSFSLK
-86 TLIATFIV
+86 TVIATFVV

-101 QHIVQYGPK
+101 ASLVEKGTT

-149 YSGLSSGYAQLIV
+149 YTGFSSGFCQLIV

-181 ALISIFVTSK
+181 ALISIYVTSK
-191 VIDIVQLR
+191 VIDIVQLHA
-199 TGDNKL
+199 GDNKL
-205 VFVIT
+205 MFIIT
-210 SKQES
+210 TKEQK
-215 VIDIIHNKIERGV
+215 IINLIHEHVERGV
-228 TSVNAFGGFDRDGKT
+228 TSVNAFGGYNREGKSL
-243 ILFSVMEQKEAI
+243 LFSVMEQKEAI
-255 YFKNLITEEEPDS
+255 YFKQIITREEPDS

-282 FSTAKIYRSK
+282 FSKAKIYRSK